1 MGISKL
7 GKSAYSHVAMW
18 YDEKDGSIHV
28 SMPDVKGFHTT
39 VASWQHPELFEKLSN
54 CLELVGEQPKSN
66 LSVVDTQSQQV

>member
-18 YDEKDGSIHV
+18 YDEKDASIHL

-39 VASWQHPELFEKLSN
+39 VTSWQHPELYEKLSD
-54 CLELVGEQPKSN
+54 CLQLIGEQPKNS
-66 LSVVDTQSQQV
+66 LSVVDNHSQPA

>member
-39 VASWQHPELFEKLSN
+39 VSSWQHPELFEKLSD
-54 CLELVGEQPKSN
+54 CLQQVGEQPNSK
-66 LSVVDTQSQQV
+66 LSVVENHSQPA

>member
-1 MGISKL
+1 MAISKL

-39 VASWQHPELFEKLSN
+39 VASWQHPDLYEKLSD
-54 CLELVGEQPKSN
+54 CLEKVGEHPAGKLN
-66 LSVVDTQSQQV
+66 VVESRSQQA

>member
-28 SMPDVKGFHTT
+28 SMPDVDGFHTT
-39 VASWQHPELFEKLSN
+39 VASWQHPELYEKLSD
-54 CLELVGEQPKSN
+54 CLHKVGEQPASN
-66 LSVVDTQSQQV
+66 LSVVDNRSQPA